1 MARLINICEEKCI
14 GCGICVKDCLSNI
27 ISIRDGK
34 AVIEDMDNCIF
45 CGHCGAVCPLNAIE
59 FVEAEYKDDI
69 MEFADF
75 KIVNYEKLN
84 QMIRMKRSIRQFKD
98 KPVDIELINKII
110 DIGRVCPTGGNR
122 QPLKFTVVNNIEKL
136 EELKLLAM
144 DTLYEYGQNL
154 EGRYKQVFSDM
165 LVNYRERGY
174 DRLFY
179 NATSLIVIYGN
190 PKESSLIDLDG
201 GIAAGQMT
209 LIAEA
214 LGLGSCFIGFLNFA
228 ANQNSDIYKF
238 LKIPEG
244 NKMIAN
250 IVLGYKDVEY
260 LRTVPRKKITVNYL

>member
-14 GCGICVKDCLSNI
+14 GCGICAKDCLSNI

-84 QMIRMKRSIRQFKD
+84 QMIRMK
-98 KPVDIELINKII
+98 
-110 DIGRVCPTGGNR
+110 RVCPTGGNR